1 MVKQSHCPL
10 SVSVAQHHRVTDG
23 WRNILGTIEEANK
36 EGINLKAQVCG
47 RPIGVLFGLELTN
60 NPFSA
65 HPSYQAIEHL
75 TLEDKLKK
83 LRNPV
88 FKHKLLAET
97 PQLENNPFLR
107 QVHARYHDMYAIQE
121 EPDYEPRPSTSIAA
135 LAKKRGAHPLELCLE
150 ILTEEDGK
158 GMIYYTFLN
167 YGEGTL
173 EPAKEMMEHP
183 NTILGLGDGGAHCGS
198 ICDGSF
204 TTHMLTHWVR
214 DRSRGEKLSLP
225 WVIKAHCRD
234 TAYAVGLYDR
244 GIIAPG
250 YKADINV
257 IDIQNMKL
265 HKPEVHY
272 DLPASGRRLMQFAD
286 GYVATIVSG
295 QVIYSNGKPTGARP
309 GKLIRGSQCGPPN

>member
-1 MVKQSHCPL
+1 
-10 SVSVAQHHRVTDG
+10 
-23 WRNILGTIEEANK
+23 
-36 EGINLKAQVCG
+36 
-47 RPIGVLFGLELTN
+47 
-60 NPFSA
+60 
-65 HPSYQAIEHL
+65 
-75 TLEDKLKK
+75 
-83 LRNPV
+83 
-88 FKHKLLAET
+88 
-97 PQLENNPFLR
+97 
-107 QVHARYHDMYAIQE
+107 
-121 EPDYEPRPSTSIAA
+121 
-135 LAKKRGAHPLELCLE
+135 
-150 ILTEEDGK
+150 
-158 GMIYYTFLN
+158 
-167 YGEGTL
+167 
-173 EPAKEMMEHP
+173 
-183 NTILGLGDGGAHCGS
+183 
-198 ICDGSF
+198 
-204 TTHMLTHWVR
+204 MLTHWVR